1 MTRVHP
7 KHWGYLRACVV
18 PARVLLL
25 VVCCSALFPAA
36 SYAKDFQEIEW
47 VDLIP
52 AEDLDALMNP
62 PDYIMEIA
70 DGSLE
75 DQPPGAGAPG
85 SLEGAPVDRYQQAL
99 QSTTVIKAFDG
110 KRVRI
115 PGFVVPLTFDD
126 TRLVNEF
133 FIVPYFGACLHSPPP
148 PPNQIIY
155 GKSATGVSAEN
166 IYEPFWF
173 TGTLSVG
180 LEKTEMGTAAYRMV
194 VDGIEA
200 YVEE

>member
-1 MTRVHP
+1 MRVNLENRF
-7 KHWGYLRACVV
+7 YLSGLAMLKMLLPVALSCGALLPV
-18 PARVLLL
+18 P
-25 VVCCSALFPAA
+25 
-36 SYAKDFQEIEW
+36 SYAQNFQDVDWIE
-47 VDLIP
+47 LIP
-52 AEDLDALMNP
+52 PDDLDALMNP
-62 PDYIMEIA
+62 PDYILEIL

-75 DQPPGAGAPG
+75 DQAPEIGAPG
-85 SLEGAPVDRYQQAL
+85 SMESAPADRYQQAL
-99 QSTTVIKAFDG
+99 QSTRVMKEFDG
-110 KRVRI
+110 KRIRI

-155 GKSATGVSAEN
+155 GKSAAGVSAEN

-180 LEKTEMGTAAYRMV
+180 LEMTDLGTAAYRMV
-194 VDGIEA
+194 VDV
-200 YVEE
+200 VELYGED